1 MRPDDI
7 VLVDRNCHKSHHY
20 GLVLAGAQVAY
31 LDSYP
36 LDQYSMYGAVPIRH
50 IKETLL
56 GFSAPARWT
65 ACAWCCSP
73 TAPSTASSTTSSA

>member
-1 MRPDDI
+1 
-7 VLVDRNCHKSHHY
+7 RNCHKSHHY

-36 LDQYSMYGAVPIRH
+36 LDQYSMYGAVPLRH

-56 GFSAPARWT
+56 GFRRAGTLERVRMVLLT
-65 ACAWCCSP
+65 NCTFDCIVYDVERVM
-73 TAPSTASSTTSSA
+73 T